1 MEKTK
6 NCWVIPTDKASRL
19 LYNSTLKSF
28 CIQKEIDGM
37 FINDGKVS
45 GANFWGLEK
54 ALNNGF
60 QPHNIYI
67 TSNEEIKVGD
77 WFYVKT
83 PNIYGGN
90 VAAKCL
96 GFGENCWSEHILT
109 DVADEKGYHPSHCVK
124 IILTTD
130 QDLIKDGV
138 QSIDDEFLEWFVKNS
153 SCERVEIR
161 YTVDFNSKAVII
173 IPKEEPKQVT
183 LEEVELAILF
193 HNTYER
199 LAPSFGY
206 ETRVDTKSFDTTTP
220 NGKLMIAVSK
230 EIIKWQTERM
240 YSEEDL
246 KEAFKQSRRTNI
258 FEIGM
263 PLVFD
268 NFEDWFKQY
277 KK

>member
-1 MEKTK
+1 MDNRT
-6 NCWVIPTDKASRL
+6 T
-19 LYNSTLKSF
+19 
-28 CIQKEIDGM
+28 
-37 FINDGKVS
+37 
-45 GANFWGLEK
+45 
-54 ALNNGF
+54 
-60 QPHNIYI
+60 
-67 TSNEEIKVGD
+67 IKHV
-77 WFYVKT
+77 
-83 PNIYGGN
+83 
-90 VAAKCL
+90 L
-96 GFGENCWSEHILT
+96 
-109 DVADEKGYHPSHCVK
+109 
-124 IILTTD
+124 
-130 QDLIKDGV
+130 
-138 QSIDDEFLEWFVKNS
+138 
-153 SCERVEIR
+153 
-161 YTVDFNSKAVII
+161 I